1 MVQTFRLFSYGIA
14 LLIALA
20 FLSSCNREEAKDFTQ
35 QVVALGT
42 VVDFT
47 LYDVDDA
54 TGHEAT
60 ARMGKK
66 LNELHTRWHP
76 WQPSE
81 ITRLNTELAAGR
93 AVETDAETA
102 LALELGLK
110 FHAQTGGLFNPGL
123 GALVE
128 LWGFNSDDPPK
139 GPPPSKEAINVA
151 IERATAFPTLTIQG
165 THISTP
171 RRDLQIDLGAL
182 AQGYAV
188 DRCAEILREMGIH
201 NAIINAGGDLMIL
214 GQHGKRPWRIG
225 IRHPRQPGV
234 LAAIAVKTDE
244 AIVTSGDYER
254 FFEYEGVRYHHIM
267 DPRTGLPARGAIAVT
282 VIHPSSIVADA
293 ASTALMV
300 AGIQS
305 WREAAK
311 ALGVKDVM
319 LIDEEMNVHLTASM
333 RERVEFSPELKLSLI
348 VQGGE

>member
-1 MVQTFRLFSYGIA
+1 M
-14 LLIALA
+14 LA
-20 FLSSCNREEAKDFTQ
+20 MFASCSREAPDFTQ

-47 LYDVDDA
+47 LYGVDEA
-54 TGHEAT
+54 TGNEAT
-60 ARMGKK
+60 ARMSKK

-81 ITRLNTELAAGR
+81 VTRIDTELAQGR
-93 AVETDAETA
+93 AVDTDSETA
-102 LALELGLK
+102 RVLQLALK

-128 LWGFNSDDPPK
+128 LWGFYSDDPPK
-139 GPPPSKEAINVA
+139 GPPPAADTIKSAV
-151 IERATAFPTLTIQG
+151 ERASAFPTLQIEG
-165 THISTP
+165 TRVSTP

-188 DRCAEILREMGIH
+188 ERCADILREMGIH

-214 GQHGKRPWRIG
+214 GQHGERPWRIG

-234 LAAIAVKTDE
+234 LAAITVKTDE
-244 AIVTSGDYER
+244 SIVTSGDYER

-267 DPRTGLPARGAIAVT
+267 DPRTGYPARGAIAVT
-282 VIHPSSIVADA
+282 VIHPSPTVADA
-293 ASTALMV
+293 ASTTLLV
-300 AGIQS
+300 AGTRG
-305 WREAAK
+305 WRDVAK
-311 ALGVKDVM
+311 ALGVEHVM
-319 LIDEEMNVHLTASM
+319 LIDEEMNVYLTPSM

-348 VQGGE
+348 VQGND